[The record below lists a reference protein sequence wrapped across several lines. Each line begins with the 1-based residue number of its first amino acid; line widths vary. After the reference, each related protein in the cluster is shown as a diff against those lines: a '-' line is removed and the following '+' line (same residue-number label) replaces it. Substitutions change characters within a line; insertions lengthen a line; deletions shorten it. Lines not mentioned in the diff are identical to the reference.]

1 MIAKAYSRVIDSG
14 ASLLAWAG
22 LHPNQITLLALV
34 AGLAACALWMWLG
47 NPFLFAAL
55 LLAGGYLDAL
65 DGAVAR
71 KTDRQTR
78 WGGYLDA
85 FCDRIFDSAVFFVL
99 AWKTS
104 HWAVCMLAVISAYSV
119 SYTKARAAL
128 EVPVSNLGWPH
139 LMGREERIVA
149 LVLMLVL
156 WGLFPDFRL
165 AGFDILIWGLA
176 AITTGMFFTTARR
189 FLYARELMPEAPP
202 PD

>member
-1 MIAKAYSRVIDSG
+1 MIAKAYSRMIDVG
-14 ASLLAWAG
+14 ASLLAAAG
-22 LHPNQITLLALV
+22 LRPNQVTLLALLF
-34 AGLAACALWMWLG
+34 GLAACALWMWNG

-71 KTDRQTR
+71 KTNRQTR

-85 FCDRIFDSAVFFVL
+85 MGDRIFDSAVLFTL

-104 HWAVCMLAVISAYSV
+104 HWALCMLTVIGGYSV

-139 LMGREERIVA
+139 LMGREER
-149 LVLMLVL
+149 VLGMVLTLVL
-156 WGLFPDFRL
+156 WGLFPGVRF
-165 AGFDILIWGLA
+165 AGFDLLVWGLA
-176 AITTGMFFTTARR
+176 IMTAGMFFTTARR
-189 FLYARELMPEAPP
+189 FLYARELLLKAPP